1 MTAILLGAAV
11 LLLAALWAGL
21 VRVAIGPS
29 TSDRMS
35 AAQLMGTTSVCILL
49 LVARALDRPSLID
62 VALVFGLLAAVAVV
76 AFTRYGG
83 ELDKESSR

>member
-1 MTAILLGAAV
+1 MTAILLGSAV

-29 TSDRMS
+29 ASDRMS
-35 AAQLMGTTSVCILL
+35 AAQLMGTASVCILL
-49 LVARALDRPSLID
+49 LVARALDRPALVD

-76 AFTRYGG
+76 AFTRYGS
-83 ELDKESSR
+83 ELGKGANR

>member
-1 MTAILLGAAV
+1 MTAILLGSAV

-49 LVARALDRPSLID
+49 LVARALDRPALID

-83 ELDKESSR
+83 ELDKEPNR